1 MLSVNRGPALPVEK
15 FILPGGFVMQFA
27 AWGFLFVQALIVI
40 SSLLGYGI
48 FTARPDLLIQVDPQ
62 ARFFTWAFHG
72 FAVGNMLFGGLA
84 VVIDALLRNRRAALV
99 AFVAVYAVS
108 LSSELM
114 GTGWGVP
121 FGPYSYTS
129 LLGPKWFD
137 LVPLL
142 IPLSWFTMS
151 WACWTLARQRRS
163 GVTAIVLATVLLVSW
178 DLLLD
183 PAMSKVTSYWVWG
196 ETGSYYGMPW
206 MNLFGWG
213 VTGLVLFIILNRLAN
228 QPRTTITFAMATYGI
243 NFALPLGFCI
253 LNQYW
258 LAVVAGGGCF
268 LLGLS
273 ACGFPWT
280 SGADAHFSTEKAS
293 LQKL

>member
-1 MLSVNRGPALPVEK
+1 
-15 FILPGGFVMQFA
+15 MQFV
-27 AWGFLFVQALIVI
+27 AWGFLVLQALIVVA
-40 SSLLGYGI
+40 SLLGYGI
-48 FTARPDLLIQVDPQ
+48 FTSRPDLLVQVDPQ

-84 VVIDALLRNRRAALV
+84 VVTDALLRNRLAALSSL
-99 AFVAVYAVS
+99 VAVYAVS
-108 LSSELM
+108 LASELM

-129 LLGPKWFD
+129 LLGPKWFE

-151 WACWTLARQRRS
+151 WACWTMACQHRS
-163 GVTAIVLATVLLVSW
+163 GVLAIMLATVLLVSW

-196 ETGSYYGMPW
+196 EAGSYYGMPW

-213 VTGLVLFIILNRLAN
+213 VTGLVLFIVLNPLVAR
-228 QPRTTITFAMATYGI
+228 PKTSMRFAMWVYGV

-258 LAVVAGGGCF
+258 IAVGAGVGGL
-268 LLGLS
+268 LLGLF
-273 ACGFPWT
+273 ACGGIFVCQRSSRIFGKKCSSAKT
-280 SGADAHFSTEKAS
+280 LSSILANTAQLDLKTCAGRC
-293 LQKL
+293 

>member
-1 MLSVNRGPALPVEK
+1 MLAVPWCFLAL
-15 FILPGGFVMQFA
+15 QA
-27 AWGFLFVQALIVI
+27 AIVV

-48 FTARPDLLIQVDPQ
+48 FTARPDLLMQVDPQ
-62 ARFFTWAFHG
+62 ARFFTWAFSG
-72 FAVGNMLFGGLA
+72 FAIGNMLFGGLA
-84 VVIDALLRNRRAALV
+84 VLADALLKNRLAALS
-99 AFVAVYAVS
+99 AFIAIYVVS
-108 LSSELM
+108 LASELM

-121 FGPYSYTS
+121 FGPYSYTG
-129 LLGPKWFD
+129 LLGPKWFG

-151 WACWTLARQRRS
+151 WACWTMARQARS
-163 GVTAIVLATVLLVSW
+163 GVAAILLATVLLVSW

-196 ETGSYYGMPW
+196 ESGSYYGMPW

-213 VTGLVLFIILNRLAN
+213 VTGLVLFIALDRLAP
-228 QPRTTITFAMATYGI
+228 QPRSTVSFAFAVYGI

-253 LNQYW
+253 LNHYW
-258 LAVVAGGGCF
+258 LAVGVGVGS
-268 LLGLS
+268 LLIGLL
-273 ACGFPWT
+273 ACGVPWL
-280 SGADAHFSTEKAS
+280 SGDRVRITGKNPS

>member
-1 MLSVNRGPALPVEK
+1 
-15 FILPGGFVMQFA
+15 MQFV
-27 AWGFLFVQALIVI
+27 AWGFLVLQSLIVVA
-40 SSLLGYGI
+40 SLLGYGI
-48 FTARPDLLIQVDPQ
+48 FTSRPDLLMQVDPQ

-84 VVIDALLRNRRAALV
+84 VVADALLRNRREALL
-99 AFVAVYAVS
+99 ALIAVYVVS

-129 LLGPKWFD
+129 LLGPKWFE

-151 WACWTLARQRRS
+151 WSCWTLARQHRS
-163 GVTAIVLATVLLVSW
+163 GIVAVVIATVLLVSW

-196 ETGSYYGMPW
+196 EVGSYYGMPW

-213 VTGLVLFIILNRLAN
+213 ITGLMLFLILNRMAA
-228 QPRTTITFAMATYGI
+228 QPRTTVSFAIAVYAV

-258 LAVVAGGGCF
+258 IAVGAGVGF
-268 LLGLS
+268 LLLGLF
-273 ACGFPWT
+273 ACGLPWSDRAQAGFPAK
-280 SGADAHFSTEKAS
+280 GAS

>member
-1 MLSVNRGPALPVEK
+1 
-15 FILPGGFVMQFA
+15 MQVIP
-27 AWGFLFVQALIVI
+27 WIFLAIQSAIVI
-40 SSLLGYGI
+40 GSLMGYGI
-48 FTARPDLLIQVDPQ
+48 FTTRPDLLMQVDPQ

-84 VVIDALLRNRRAALV
+84 VVVDALWRNRTSGSI
-99 AFVAVYAVS
+99 AFVAVYIVS
-108 LSSELM
+108 LSSELL
-114 GTGWGVP
+114 GTGIGIP

-129 LLGPKWFD
+129 LLGPKWFG

-151 WACWTLARQRRS
+151 WACWAIARQRCQGMRA
-163 GVTAIVLATVLLVSW
+163 VVLGTCLLIAW

-183 PAMSKVTSYWVWG
+183 PAMSKVTSYWIWG
-196 ETGSYYGMPW
+196 ESGSYYGMPW

-213 VTGLVLFIILNRLAN
+213 VTGLVLFLILNKAASR
-228 QPRTTITFAMATYGI
+228 PESPVRFALSVYLV

-258 LAVVAGGGCF
+258 LAVVIGSGSALLAIS
-268 LLGLS
+268 LLGGLRSS
-273 ACGFPWT
+273 ADF
-280 SGADAHFSTEKAS
+280 SDYSAKSNAAHNV
-293 LQKL
+293 

>member
-1 MLSVNRGPALPVEK
+1 
-15 FILPGGFVMQFA
+15 MQFV
-27 AWGFLFVQALIVI
+27 AWGFLVLQALIVI
-40 SSLLGYGI
+40 ASLMGYGI
-48 FTARPDLLIQVDPQ
+48 FTARPDLLIKIDPQ

-84 VVIDALLRNRRAALV
+84 VVADAWLRNRRAGLL
-99 AFVAVYAVS
+99 AFLAVYAVS
-108 LSSELM
+108 LASELM

-129 LLGPKWFD
+129 LLGPKWFE

-142 IPLSWFTMS
+142 IPLSWFTMG
-151 WACWTLARQRRS
+151 WACWTLARQHRS
-163 GVTAIVLATVLLVSW
+163 GTMAVLLATVLLVSW

-196 ETGSYYGMPW
+196 EAGSYYGMPW

-213 VTGLVLFIILNRLAN
+213 VTGLLLFIILNQMAA
-228 QPRTTITFAMATYGI
+228 QPRTTVSFALAVYGI

-258 LAVVAGGGCF
+258 IAVGAGVGSL
-268 LLGLS
+268 LLGLF
-273 ACGFPWT
+273 ACGLRWSAGDQVGF
-280 SGADAHFSTEKAS
+280 SAKDAG

>member
-1 MLSVNRGPALPVEK
+1 
-15 FILPGGFVMQFA
+15 MQIV
-27 AWGFLFVQALIVI
+27 AWGFLVLQALVVI
-40 SSLLGYGI
+40 ASLLGYGI
-48 FTARPDLLIQVDPQ
+48 FTARPDLLMQVDPQ
-62 ARFFTWAFHG
+62 ARFFTWAFYG

-84 VVIDALLRNRRAALV
+84 VVVDALLRNRRAALL
-99 AFVAVYAVS
+99 AFIAVYVVS

-129 LLGPKWFD
+129 LLGPKWFE

-151 WACWTLARQRRS
+151 WVCWTLASQNRS
-163 GVTAIVLATVLLVSW
+163 GVRAVLVATALLVSW

-206 MNLFGWG
+206 TNLFGWG
-213 VTGLVLFIILNRLAN
+213 VTGLVLFLILNRIAA
-228 QPRTTITFAMATYGI
+228 QPRTTVSFAIAVYAI
-243 NFALPLGFCI
+243 NFGLPLGFCI

-258 LAVVAGGGCF
+258 IAVGAGVGSLLLASF
-268 LLGLS
+268 
-273 ACGFPWT
+273 ACGLPP
-280 SGADAHFSTEKAS
+280 SESARVGFSAKHAG

>member
-1 MLSVNRGPALPVEK
+1 MH
-15 FILPGGFVMQFA
+15 FVP
-27 AWGFLFVQALIVI
+27 WLFLTLQAGIVVA
-40 SSLLGYGI
+40 SLLGYGI
-48 FTARPDLLIQVDPQ
+48 FTSRPDLLMQVDPQ
-62 ARFFTWAFHG
+62 ARFFAWAFHG

-84 VVIDALLRNRRAALV
+84 VVADALQKNRLAAFY
-99 AFVAVYAVS
+99 AFVAVYLVS
-108 LSSELM
+108 LASELM

-121 FGPYSYTS
+121 FGPYSYTN
-129 LLGPKWFD
+129 LLGPKWFE
-137 LVPLL
+137 LVPYL

-151 WACWTLARQRRS
+151 WACWTMARQYRA
-163 GVTAIVLATVLLVSW
+163 GVTAILIATGLLVSW

-213 VTGLVLFIILNRLAN
+213 VTGLVLFVILNKLAA
-228 QPRTTITFAMATYGI
+228 QPKSSLRFALWVYGI

-258 LAVVAGGGCF
+258 LAVGAGIVSF
-268 LLGLS
+268 LLGLF
-273 ACGFPWT
+273 ACGL
-280 SGADAHFSTEKAS
+280 SGVAKDGVGFASKSTG